1 MVKSFVLIREEI
13 PIIDHKRL
21 SQYLERLMREQETD
35 ATRDDEHEAEI
46 IRVDGPI
53 FEDKEALQRLLEG
66 HNR

>member
-1 MVKSFVLIREEI
+1 
-13 PIIDHKRL
+13 
-21 SQYLERLMREQETD
+21 MREQETD